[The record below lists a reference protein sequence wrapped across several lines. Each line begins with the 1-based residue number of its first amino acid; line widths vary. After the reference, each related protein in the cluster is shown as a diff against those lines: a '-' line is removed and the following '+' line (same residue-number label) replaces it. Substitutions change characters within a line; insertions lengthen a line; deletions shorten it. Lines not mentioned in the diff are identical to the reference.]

1 MKRFLVAISFALLG
15 VSGCGDK
22 PAPVAPAPPASAA
35 PTTTDALGPR
45 YEATLAEGIDFRKPG
60 YPRNVL
66 DVRGM
71 SGSEP
76 WGRWTDST
84 ETRFTFSE
92 PLPNSFVL
100 EITGGAVGPNVGKP
114 VGVKIGGQTKS
125 FIFSADPFK
134 TQPETQSVEF
144 TSATPVYTIELQTP
158 QLWRPTSA
166 DSRELGIA
174 LIALRVI
181 RK

>member
-1 MKRFLVAISFALLG
+1 MKRFLVAMSCALLA

-22 PAPVAPAPPASAA
+22 PAPASTMPPFRATSTA
-35 PTTTDALGPR
+35 TDVLGPR

-60 YPRNVL
+60 YPRGVVE
-66 DVRGM
+66 VRGM
-71 SGSEP
+71 SGHEP

-92 PLPNSFVL
+92 PLPKSFVL
-100 EITGGAVGPNVGKP
+100 VIMGGAVGPNVGRP
-114 VGVKIGGQTKS
+114 VGVKIGAQTKS

-134 TQPETQSVEF
+134 TQPEIQSVEF
-144 TSATPVYTIELQTP
+144 TSANTVNTIELQTP
-158 QLWRPTSA
+158 HLWRPTG
-166 DSRELGIA
+166 DPRNLGIA

-181 RK
+181 PK